1 MTISASGPRRLLLV
15 AALGPVAVAAAACS
29 GPASSSPLPAPR
41 TTYATPAGIA
51 KCATSALRIKVGA
64 RTAATPIINRNIDF
78 TNVGSAKCFLQG
90 YPTAA
95 MVSAGSGSGNLI
107 GSYARPYPATPAKP
121 IVLASGQTAH
131 AVLGALNLGS
141 HLATNCDP
149 VTPHWLKVF
158 PPGQT
163 MPAYV
168 PYTARICTA
177 SAARTLQITPIVAGA

>member
-1 MTISASGPRRLLLV
+1 MTVLASGPRRLLLV
-15 AALGPVAVAAAACS
+15 AALGPVAAVAACS

-41 TTYATPAGIA
+41 TSYATPARMA
-51 KCATSALRIKVGA
+51 KCATSKLRIKLGA
-64 RTAATPIINRNIDF
+64 PTATTGITTRDLDF

-90 YPTAA
+90 YPAAA
-95 MVSAGSGSGNLI
+95 MVSAGSGSGHLI
-107 GSYARPYPATPAKP
+107 GAYARPDPVTPAKP

-131 AVLGALNLGS
+131 TVLGTYTLGS

-163 MPAYV
+163 RPAYV
-168 PYTARICTA
+168 PFTARICA
-177 SAARTLQITPIVAGA
+177 AGSARTLQITPVAAGA

>member
-1 MTISASGPRRLLLV
+1 MTVLASGPRRLLLV
-15 AALGPVAVAAAACS
+15 AVLGPVAVAAAACS
-29 GPASSSPLPAPR
+29 SPASSSPLPAPR
-41 TTYATPAGIA
+41 TSYAAPARMA

-64 RTAATPIINRNIDF
+64 RTGAAGITNRNIDF

-90 YPTAA
+90 FPAAA

-107 GSYARPYPATPAKP
+107 GSYARPDPVTPEKP

-131 AVLGALNLGS
+131 AVLGAYKLGS
-141 HLATNCDP
+141 HVATNCDP

-163 MPAYV
+163 MPAYL
-168 PYTARICTA
+168 PFTARICSA
-177 SAARTLQITPIVAGA
+177 SAARTLQITPITAGA